1 MLRCRERST
10 VSTFVSK
17 WHDHRKKH
25 TALLFLGSAR
35 FKDVYFWWRAENALL
50 ASGASSEASSGEA
63 VPDGSENPLLAS
75 GASSGL
81 RVKLQVFAPF
91 QSQLYVGFTPLT
103 DNPKREWIS

>member
-1 MLRCRERST
+1 M
-10 VSTFVSK
+10 
-17 WHDHRKKH
+17 
-25 TALLFLGSAR
+25 
-35 FKDVYFWWRAENALL
+35 YFWWRAENALL

-81 RVKLQVFAPF
+81 RVKLPVLAPF

-103 DNPKREWIS
+103 DNCKQKGFS